1 MPDQT
6 DMRNLSFRHSG
17 IEHTAIPAGIFS
29 DPNLKATDRN
39 VLCVMRTQIRQG
51 SKMVMPTYKEIRR
64 MANIGSDATVSRALS
79 ILRITRWIMKTQEI
93 RDGAGRIIRI
103 AYDLFDE
110 PESLQRV
117 MDDDPSF
124 LEFLE
129 TSESHYHPAVA
140 NAARAANRGLQ
151 FFVADV
157 ADGKRSVRTLGLNE
171 KQEIREMAQQHQAKI
186 VRGEDTGDTHGH
198 YIVSSSSIT
207 VLDEEESGL
216 DTRLQFLKSQNS
228 QTSKNEV
235 LSSSSSFN
243 ITTTTEDAFSQKE
256 PETLFWPAVLI
267 DMLNENERQLLLRK
281 LSTAP
286 CQEQQPLINQLAGR
300 MMDKSQP
307 GLEDPVKYGL
317 WLIKHHLAGEEV
329 LTSFSTRDYRERNPG
344 QSKAHQ
350 KQVLEKQIREM
361 ESKVQTIR
369 TMLEHANSNPA
380 LRQQL
385 EESLRREGIKLQEL
399 RQVRSECG

>member
-1 MPDQT
+1 
-6 DMRNLSFRHSG
+6 
-17 IEHTAIPAGIFS
+17 
-29 DPNLKATDRN
+29 
-39 VLCVMRTQIRQG
+39 
-51 SKMVMPTYKEIRR
+51 
-64 MANIGSDATVSRALS
+64 
-79 ILRITRWIMKTQEI
+79 
-93 RDGAGRIIRI
+93 
-103 AYDLFDE
+103 
-110 PESLQRV
+110 
-117 MDDDPSF
+117 
-124 LEFLE
+124 
-129 TSESHYHPAVA
+129 
-140 NAARAANRGLQ
+140 
-151 FFVADV
+151 
-157 ADGKRSVRTLGLNE
+157 
-171 KQEIREMAQQHQAKI
+171 KI

-207 VLDEEESGL
+207 VLDEEESGF
-216 DTRLQFLKSQNS
+216 DTRLQKMKSGYENSLSEPRLQFLKSQNS

-243 ITTTTEDAFSQKE
+243 TTTTTEEDAFSQKE

-350 KQVLEKQIREM
+350 KQALEKQIREM

-385 EESLRREGIKLQEL
+385 EESLRREEIKLQEL